1 MLLLG
6 RGAVRGAEDPAG
18 GGRGVVAVS
27 PGCAGR
33 RWRSLAPC
41 AASAAGCYSRA
52 LLDLGTAVAQAVTE
66 GDVSTRSV
74 VAQLDE
80 RFGGSVDCLGLRA
93 LSREVRPLLSS
104 LALALLG
111 RAV

>member
-1 MLLLG
+1 M
-6 RGAVRGAEDPAG
+6 V
-18 GGRGVVAVS
+18 
-27 PGCAGR
+27 
-33 RWRSLAPC
+33 C

-80 RFGGSVDCLGLRA
+80 RFGGSVDCLGIRA